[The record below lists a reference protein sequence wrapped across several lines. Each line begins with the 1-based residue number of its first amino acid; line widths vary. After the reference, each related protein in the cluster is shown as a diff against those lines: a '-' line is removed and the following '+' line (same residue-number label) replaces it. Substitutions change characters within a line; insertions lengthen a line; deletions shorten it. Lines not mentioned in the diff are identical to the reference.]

1 MNKQRKAESL
11 AILGCASVPK
21 RDSCVG
27 CPFSPDK
34 CGAMRMAIKAIDAG
48 WGIEKDAISSFM
60 GEVIAMQEP
69 DKEKALRKRFKQ
81 LYGNNN

>member
-1 MNKQRKAESL
+1 
-11 AILGCASVPK
+11 
-21 RDSCVG
+21 
-27 CPFSPDK
+27 
-34 CGAMRMAIKAIDAG
+34 MRMAIKAIDAG